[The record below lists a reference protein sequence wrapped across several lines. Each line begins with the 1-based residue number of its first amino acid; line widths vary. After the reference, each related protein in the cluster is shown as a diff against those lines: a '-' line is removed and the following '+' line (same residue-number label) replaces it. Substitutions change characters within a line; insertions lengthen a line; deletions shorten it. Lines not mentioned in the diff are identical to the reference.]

1 MAISD
6 HQITIGRLTFNSPS
20 GISFSSDPDNTSNTV
35 SVSGKFINPD
45 VTMSASNQLS
55 EAKSFRDELMSM
67 AKVNIPVPF
76 TYTGDTTLK
85 GYCKVANVSIDVT
98 KLKMGGIGYSIEL
111 EWLGAPGEV
120 NMESH
125 FSGALI
131 ENDHSITSTTMQMH
145 APPRQAY
152 NYYHTGTITNT
163 LREHYQNQSV
173 YIKTASNLRA
183 SNANWNCEPENYYEG
198 AVEIKIKDYDN
209 NLRLKAGRDSDN
221 KPTDAVIQ
229 NGMMK
234 LVVLGDDT
242 SQCRFT
248 TSIYDPDSDD
258 YGSAQTWAIS
268 ATNSATE
275 WQSWQSIQILKNEP
289 QIATIR
295 LTTHYNADTKDG
307 RLVFDVTMKRGAR
320 SIEFVASQWTS
331 QQLNVKSVSALA
343 GTNSTGYV
351 IASSSNG
358 EGNKYMIG
366 SPSTYT
372 ADTTNLGIEVS
383 GTTAVKGFIGA
394 EVGASASGANTAD
407 NIRDQYL
414 DSIFESVRIVKS

>member
-6 HQITIGRLTFNSPS
+6 HQLKIGRLTILSPS
-20 GISFSSDPDNTSNTV
+20 TV
-35 SVSGKFINPD
+35 SMEGGAGAINKTISLNGTLAVD
-45 VTMSASNQLS
+45 DLDD
-55 EAKSFRDELMSM
+55 AKYFRDELIAMSKM
-67 AKVNIPVPF
+67 NIPVAF
-76 TYTGDTTLK
+76 TYTGDITLK
-85 GYCKVANVSIDVT
+85 GYCKVESANINIERYS
-98 KLKMGGIGYSIEL
+98 LGGITYSLDIL
-111 EWLGAPGEV
+111 WLGAPGEV

-131 ENDHSITSTTMQMH
+131 ENSHSITSTTMQMH
-145 APPRQAY
+145 SPPRQHF

-163 LREHYQNQSV
+163 EREIYGGNNTLV
-173 YIKTASNLRA
+173 KTASNLRA
-183 SNANWNCEPENYYEG
+183 TNATWNCEPENYYEG
-198 AVEIKIKDYDN
+198 AVEIKIKDYHDQ
-209 NLRLKAGRDSDN
+209 LRLRTGRHSDN

-234 LVVLGDDT
+234 LVVLGDNT

-248 TSIYDPDSDD
+248 TYIYDPDLDD
-258 YGSAQTWAIS
+258 YASAQTWAIS
-268 ATNSATE
+268 ATSSETE

-295 LTTHYNADTKDG
+295 LTTHYNATTRDG
-307 RLVFDVTMKRGAR
+307 RLVFDITMKRGAR

-331 QQLNVKSVSALA
+331 QQLNVKSTSVLA
-343 GTNSTGYV
+343 GTNATGYV
-351 IASSSNG
+351 AASSSNN
-358 EGNKYMIG
+358 EGNKYLIG
-366 SPSTYT
+366 SPSSYT

-394 EVGASASGANTAD
+394 EVGTSAAGADTAD

-414 DSIFESVRIVKS
+414 DSIFESVRVVKS

>member
-6 HQITIGRLTFNSPS
+6 HQLKIGRLTILSPS
-20 GISFSSDPDNTSNTV
+20 TLSMEGGAGAVNKTISLNGTLAVDDL
-35 SVSGKFINPD
+35 D
-45 VTMSASNQLS
+45 D
-55 EAKSFRDELMSM
+55 AKYFRDELIAMSKM
-67 AKVNIPVPF
+67 NIPVAF
-76 TYTGDTTLK
+76 TYTGDITLK
-85 GYCKVANVSIDVT
+85 GYCKVESANINIERYS
-98 KLKMGGIGYSIEL
+98 LGGITYSLDIL
-111 EWLGAPGEV
+111 WLGAPGEV

-131 ENDHSITSTTMQMH
+131 ENSHSITSTTMQMH
-145 APPRQAY
+145 SPPRQHF

-163 LREHYQNQSV
+163 EREIYGGNNTLV
-173 YIKTASNLRA
+173 KTASNLRA
-183 SNANWNCEPENYYEG
+183 TNATWNCEPENYYEG
-198 AVEIKIKDYDN
+198 AVEIKIKDYHDQ
-209 NLRLKAGRDSDN
+209 LRLRTGRHSDN

-234 LVVLGDDT
+234 LVVLGDNT

-248 TSIYDPDSDD
+248 TYIYDPDLDD
-258 YGSAQTWAIS
+258 YASAQTWAIS
-268 ATNSATE
+268 ATSSETE

-295 LTTHYNADTKDG
+295 LTTHYNAKTRDG
-307 RLVFDVTMKRGAR
+307 RLVFDITMKRGAR

-331 QQLNVKSVSALA
+331 QQLNVKSTSALA
-343 GTNSTGYV
+343 GTNATGYV
-351 IASSSNG
+351 AASSSNN
-358 EGNKYMIG
+358 EGNKYLIG

-394 EVGASASGANTAD
+394 EVGTSAAGADTAD

-414 DSIFESVRIVKS
+414 DSIFESVRVVKS

>member
-6 HQITIGRLTFNSPS
+6 HQLTVGRLTFLSPS
-20 GISFSSDPDNTSNTV
+20 KLNFAGGEGDVNTN
-35 SVSGKFINPD
+35 
-45 VTMSASNQLS
+45 LS
-55 EAKSFRDELMSM
+55 LDGTLAVDTIEDAKYYRDELISM
-67 AKVNIPVPF
+67 AKLDIPVAL

-85 GYCKVANVSIDVT
+85 GYCKVKSASVDISKYNLANV
-98 KLKMGGIGYSIEL
+98 GYSLDLI
-111 EWLGAPGEV
+111 WLGPPGQV

-131 ENDHSITSTTMQMH
+131 ENDHSITSTTNQMH
-145 APPRQAY
+145 SPPRQHYA
-152 NYYHTGTITNT
+152 YYHTGTITNT
-163 LREHYQNQSV
+163 EREHYLNKST
-173 YIKTASNLRA
+173 YIKTASNLRT
-183 SNANWNCEPENYYEG
+183 SNATWNCEPENYYEG
-198 AVEIKIKDYDN
+198 AVEIKIKDYHDT
-209 NLRLKAGRDSDN
+209 LRLKAGRDTHN

-234 LVVLGDDT
+234 LVVLGDNT

-248 TSIYDPDSDD
+248 TYIYDPDLDD
-258 YGSAQTWAIS
+258 YASAQTWAIS
-268 ATNSATE
+268 ATSNETE

-307 RLVFDVTMKRGAR
+307 RLVFDITMKRGAR

-331 QQLNVKSVSALA
+331 QQLNVKTTSALA
-343 GTNSTGYV
+343 GTDDTGYV
-351 IASSSNG
+351 IASSSNN

-394 EVGASASGANTAD
+394 EVGTSASGANTAD
-407 NIRDQYL
+407 SIRDQYL
-414 DSIFESVRIVKS
+414 DSIFETVRIVKS

>member
-6 HQITIGRLTFNSPS
+6 HQLKIGRLTILSPS
-20 GISFSSDPDNTSNTV
+20 TLSMEGGAGAVNKTISLNGTLAVDDL
-35 SVSGKFINPD
+35 D
-45 VTMSASNQLS
+45 D
-55 EAKSFRDELMSM
+55 AKYFRDELIAMSKM
-67 AKVNIPVPF
+67 NIPVAF
-76 TYTGDTTLK
+76 TYTGDITLK
-85 GYCKVANVSIDVT
+85 GYCKVESANINIERYS
-98 KLKMGGIGYSIEL
+98 LGGITYSLDIL
-111 EWLGAPGEV
+111 WLGAPGEV

-131 ENDHSITSTTMQMH
+131 ENSHSITSTTMQMH
-145 APPRQAY
+145 SPPRQHF

-163 LREHYQNQSV
+163 EREIYGGNNTLV
-173 YIKTASNLRA
+173 KTASNLRA
-183 SNANWNCEPENYYEG
+183 TNATWNCEPENYYEG
-198 AVEIKIKDYDN
+198 AVEIKIKDYHDQ
-209 NLRLKAGRDSDN
+209 LRLRTGRHSDN

-234 LVVLGDDT
+234 LVVLGDNT

-248 TSIYDPDSDD
+248 TYIYDPDLDD
-258 YGSAQTWAIS
+258 YASAQTWAIS
-268 ATNSATE
+268 ATSSETE

-295 LTTHYNADTKDG
+295 LTTHYNATTRDG
-307 RLVFDVTMKRGAR
+307 RLVFDITMKRGAR

-331 QQLNVKSVSALA
+331 QQLNVKSTSVLA
-343 GTNSTGYV
+343 GTNATGYV
-351 IASSSNG
+351 AASSSNN
-358 EGNKYMIG
+358 EGNKYLIG

-394 EVGASASGANTAD
+394 EVGTSAAGADTAD

-414 DSIFESVRIVKS
+414 DSIFESVRVVKS

>member
-6 HQITIGRLTFNSPS
+6 HQVTIGRLTFLSP
-20 GISFSSDPDNTSNTV
+20 GNISFSGGDGDVNTSV
-35 SVSGKFINPD
+35 SLSGVLAVDTIED
-45 VTMSASNQLS
+45 
-55 EAKSFRDELMSM
+55 AKYYRDELISMS
-67 AKVNIPVPF
+67 KVNIPVPF

-85 GYCKVANVSIDVT
+85 GYCVLESANIDISRYSLAGVSYSLS
-98 KLKMGGIGYSIEL
+98 LK
-111 EWLGAPGEV
+111 WLGVPGEV

-145 APPRQAY
+145 SPPRQHYA
-152 NYYHTGTITNT
+152 YYHTGTITNT
-163 LREHYQNQSV
+163 EREHYQNKST

-183 SNANWNCEPENYYEG
+183 SNATWNVEPENYYEG
-198 AVEIKIKDYDN
+198 AVEIKIKDYHDT
-209 NLRLKAGRDSDN
+209 LRLRAGRDSDN

-234 LVVLGDDT
+234 LVVLGDNT

-248 TSIYDPDSDD
+248 TYIYDPDLDD
-258 YGSAQTWAIS
+258 YASAQTWAIS
-268 ATNSATE
+268 ATSSETE

-331 QQLNVKSVSALA
+331 QQLNIKSTSVLA
-343 GTNSTGYV
+343 GTNATGYV
-351 IASSSNG
+351 AASSSNN

-394 EVGASASGANTAD
+394 EVGTSASGANTAD
-407 NIRDQYL
+407 NVRDQYL

>member
-1 MAISD
+1 MAIND
-6 HQITIGRLTFNSPS
+6 HLITIGRLSFNSPS
-20 GISFSSDPDNTSNTV
+20 GVSFSSDPSITTNTLGLQGT
-35 SVSGKFINPD
+35 FINSD
-45 VTMSASNQLS
+45 VTMSGANQLS

-67 AKVNIPVPF
+67 AKVNVPVPF

-85 GYCKVANVSIDVT
+85 GYCKVKGVNIDVNRLRIGGIDYSID
-98 KLKMGGIGYSIEL
+98 L

-131 ENDHSITSTTMQMH
+131 ENNHSITSTTMQMH

-152 NYYHTGTITNT
+152 NYYHTGTLTNT
-163 LREHYQNQSV
+163 LREHYQDQSV
-173 YIKTASNLRA
+173 YIKTGGNLRA
-183 SNANWNCEPENYYEG
+183 TNANWNCEPENYYEG

-209 NLRLKAGRDSDN
+209 NLRLRAGRDSDN

-234 LVVLGDDT
+234 LVVLGDNT

-248 TSIYDPDSDD
+248 TYIYDPDLND
-258 YGSAQTWAIS
+258 YASAQTWAIS

-295 LTTHYNADTKDG
+295 LTTHYNATTRDG
-307 RLVFDVTMKRGAR
+307 RLVFDITLKRGSR
-320 SIEFVASQWTS
+320 NIEFVASQWQT

-343 GTNSTGYV
+343 GTNATGYV
-351 IASSSNG
+351 VASSANN

-366 SPSTYT
+366 SPTTYT
-372 ADTTNLGIEVS
+372 ADTTNLGISVS

-394 EVGASASGANTAD
+394 VVGSASGANTAD
-407 NIRDQYL
+407 NVRDQYL
-414 DSIFESVRIVKS
+414 DSIFETVRIVRS

>member
-6 HQITIGRLTFNSPS
+6 HQLKIGRLTILSPS
-20 GISFSSDPDNTSNTV
+20 TV
-35 SVSGKFINPD
+35 SMEGGAGAVNKTISLNGTLAVD
-45 VTMSASNQLS
+45 DLDD
-55 EAKSFRDELMSM
+55 AKYFRDELIAMSKM
-67 AKVNIPVPF
+67 NIPVAF
-76 TYTGDTTLK
+76 TYTGDITLK
-85 GYCKVANVSIDVT
+85 GYCKVESANINIERYS
-98 KLKMGGIGYSIEL
+98 LGGITYSLDIL
-111 EWLGAPGEV
+111 WLGAPGEV

-131 ENDHSITSTTMQMH
+131 ENSHSITSTTMQMH
-145 APPRQAY
+145 SPPRQHF

-163 LREHYQNQSV
+163 EREIYGGNNTLV
-173 YIKTASNLRA
+173 KTASNLRA
-183 SNANWNCEPENYYEG
+183 TNATWNCEPENYYEG
-198 AVEIKIKDYDN
+198 AVEIKIKDYHDQ
-209 NLRLKAGRDSDN
+209 LRLRTGRHSDN

-234 LVVLGDDT
+234 LVVLGDNT

-248 TSIYDPDSDD
+248 TYIYDPDLND
-258 YGSAQTWAIS
+258 YASAQTWAIS
-268 ATNSATE
+268 ATSSETE

-295 LTTHYNADTKDG
+295 LTTHYNATTRDG
-307 RLVFDVTMKRGAR
+307 RLVFDITMKRGAR

-331 QQLNVKSVSALA
+331 QQLNVKSTSVLA
-343 GTNSTGYV
+343 GTNATGYV
-351 IASSSNG
+351 AASSSNN
-358 EGNKYMIG
+358 EGNKYLIG
-366 SPSTYT
+366 SPSSYT

-394 EVGASASGANTAD
+394 EVGTSAAGADTAD

-414 DSIFESVRIVKS
+414 DSIFESVRVVKS